1 MSGFREDYIERMIQK
16 LVEALAAIM
25 KAGKSQKTDE
35 ALELIQQTS
44 LSLFGME
51 YRMLITIDAG
61 SVAGLLGHPEKIK
74 ALAKLVLAE
83 ADVLEQRGDAVGVA
97 HRLHHALGLLQ
108 QARRREKTPDPETA
122 ALLQGVEERLTTAG

>member
-1 MSGFREDYIERMIQK
+1 MAGIREDYIERMISK
-16 LVEALAAIM
+16 LVEALAAIL
-25 KAGKSQKTDE
+25 KLGKGPRPED
-35 ALELIQQTS
+35 ALDLIQQTS
-44 LSLFGME
+44 LELFGME
-51 YRMLITIDAG
+51 YRMLITIDAA
-61 SVAGLLGHPEKIK
+61 SVAELLGHREKIK